1 MIIKAIRDR
10 GKEEKM
16 ISVILIMIAV
26 MVVLSFYLPIMY
38 GGRLLLYSIKADDYN
53 KVVKAIFSIFVYAFM
68 LLATVFSVALLIL
81 LIV

>member
-1 MIIKAIRDR
+1 
-10 GKEEKM
+10 M

-26 MVVLSFYLPIMY
+26 SAVLLFYLPIMY
-38 GGRLLLYSIKADDYN
+38 GARLLLYSIKADDYN